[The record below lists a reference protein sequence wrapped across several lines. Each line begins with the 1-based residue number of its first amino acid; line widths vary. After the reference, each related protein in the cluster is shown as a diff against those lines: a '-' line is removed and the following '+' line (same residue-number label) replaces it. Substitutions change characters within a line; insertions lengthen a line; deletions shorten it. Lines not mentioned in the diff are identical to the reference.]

1 MNEQIKILI
10 EHGDEALNRE
20 DTETALEFY
29 KGAVEL
35 GSTEA
40 AERINKMTTP
50 ESKTVSQSIIT
61 KSPINQPKQLKE
73 QYASLEGL
81 KLFLILGV
89 VIIFGIG
96 LLALF
101 AKQWLIGIG
110 IIFVGIINCAFLGVL
125 DVVSSLVNKVNE
137 LEKKSNK

>member
-1 MNEQIKILI
+1 MNEQIKLLI
-10 EHGDEALNRE
+10 EHGDDALSRN

-35 GSTEA
+35 GSIEA
-40 AERINKMTTP
+40 AERINKMTNP

-101 AKQWLIGIG
+101 AKQWLIGIV
-110 IIFVGIINCAFLGVL
+110 IIFVGIINCAVLGVL

>member
-40 AERINKMTTP
+40 AERINKMTNP